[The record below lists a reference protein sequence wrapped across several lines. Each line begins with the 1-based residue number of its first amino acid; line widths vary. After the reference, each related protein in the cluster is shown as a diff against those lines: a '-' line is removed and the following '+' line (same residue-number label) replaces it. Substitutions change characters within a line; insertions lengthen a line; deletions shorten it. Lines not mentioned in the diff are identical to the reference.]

1 MRFITY
7 HKKMNFLLISSLILL
22 SSFHSQDNNEPFKK
36 SIVKTIIVDAGH
48 GYPDPGAQG
57 SFSNEADINLAI
69 ALKLGEKLKK
79 ALPDC
84 NILYTRTDRNLP
96 AGLKNKDEA
105 NKWRARFANEN
116 KGDLYISIHVN
127 DVVAKY
133 GKRVIGTKE
142 QTYTTYVGK
151 GKSRKKVTR
160 TRTVNEYETYRLP
173 CASSGTQTYVWSL
186 TKNEEKKGYINEEV
200 SKEFDADSTLL
211 IEDEETRIL
220 SSIYL
225 KKYLNRSRT
234 LAEMVEDEFR
244 KKGIKS
250 GGGAMQFTRGIRV
263 LGATAMPSILV
274 ETGFICN
281 RQDEQY
287 LNSSEGQETLA
298 DGVFQAVLKYKSNA
312 DAGKITETAVN

>member
-1 MRFITY
+1 MLFIQY
-7 HKKMNFLLISSLILL
+7 HNKINLILITLLIFL
-22 SSFHSQDNNEPFKK
+22 SSFYPENKPEPFKK

-48 GYPDPGAQG
+48 GYPDPGAMG
-57 SFSNEADINLAI
+57 SFSKEADINLAI

-84 NILYTRTDRNLP
+84 NILYTRTNSNLP

-105 NKWRARFANEN
+105 NRWRARFANEN

-173 CASSGTQTYVWSL
+173 CASSGTQTYVWSS

-225 KKYLNRSRT
+225 KKYLNLSRV

-281 RQDEQY
+281 PQDEQY
-287 LNSSEGQETLA
+287 LNSSDGQEALA
-298 DGVFQAVLKYKSNA
+298 DGIFQAVLKYKSNA
-312 DAGKITETAVN
+312 DAGKISETNVN

>member
-1 MRFITY
+1 MTNRKKIT
-7 HKKMNFLLISSLILL
+7 FTLLSLFVLL
-22 SSFHSQDNNEPFKK
+22 SSFYWFPVKKAEPSKR
-36 SIVKTIIVDAGH
+36 SLVNTIIVDAGH

-69 ALKLGEKLKK
+69 ALSLGEKLKS

-84 NILYTRTDRNLP
+84 KILYTRTNRNLP
-96 AGLKNKDEA
+96 AGLQNKDEA
-105 NKWRARFANEN
+105 NRWRARYANEN
-116 KGDLYISIHVN
+116 KGDLFISIHVN
-127 DVVAKY
+127 DVVARY
-133 GKRVIGTKE
+133 GKRVIGTK
-142 QTYTTYVGK
+142 QQNYTTYVGK

-173 CASSGTQTYVWSL
+173 CASSGTQTYVWSSS
-186 TKNEEKKGYINEEV
+186 KNEEKKGYINNEV
-200 SKEFDADSTLL
+200 SKEFDSDSTLL
-211 IEDEETRIL
+211 IEDQETRIL

-234 LAEMVEDEFR
+234 LAEMVEEEFR

-263 LGATAMPSILV
+263 LGATAMPSVLV

-281 RQDEQY
+281 PQDEQY
-287 LNSSEGQETLA
+287 LNSSDGQNILAEGIL
-298 DGVFQAVLKYKSNA
+298 QAVLRYKNSV
-312 DAGKITETAVN
+312 DAGNISENTLNQ